1 LVFPEAWAKLNGVI
15 HADGAY
21 LITGGY
27 IPRDQGEEQ
36 APFIVE
42 RASALD
48 DLRPSGAIGV
58 ALRWTAASRPQ
69 PETTRAIAA
78 LCAAHPGPTP
88 ARTDWGGG
96 RGENGNKERDEN
108 GSTVRLR
115 SRTFRVDAADDLL
128 AALRDLLGTDGV
140 TLVKA

>member
-1 LVFPEAWAKLNGVI
+1 MA
-15 HADGAY
+15 
-21 LITGGY
+21 
-27 IPRDQGEEQ
+27 RDRGEEP

-42 RASALD
+42 SARALD

-88 ARTDWGGG
+88 LFIEWRGERGGEG
-96 RGENGNKERDEN
+96 GENGNKERDEN

-115 SRTFRVDAADDLL
+115 SRAFRVDAADDLL